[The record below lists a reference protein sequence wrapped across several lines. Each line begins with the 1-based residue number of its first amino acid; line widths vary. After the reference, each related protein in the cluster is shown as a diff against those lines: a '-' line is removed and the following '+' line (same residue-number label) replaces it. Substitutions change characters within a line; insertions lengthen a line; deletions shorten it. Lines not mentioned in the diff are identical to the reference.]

1 MEMQATENGISQTEQ
16 DRLQS
21 QDAARSARLRYD
33 SGRPI
38 HDLVAEL
45 AILQPDAIAV
55 SFGEKRLSYRRLDI
69 VSSALAHELV
79 RQGVA
84 KGNVVGLF
92 LPRSLNTIIA
102 QLAILKAGAAYSPF
116 DPTYPVEHLRYM
128 ITDCAPKLIF
138 AERDSLDRLA
148 SFVGAAT
155 RIVDLDRAVASVEQV
170 QEAERPA
177 CQVTGGDAAYVMYTS
192 GSTGRPKGVIV
203 PHRGIARLVR
213 EQNYIEFRPVDV
225 VLHTATISFD
235 ASTFEIWGALLNGCR
250 LVGIGD
256 RQLSLEQLTRTIANN
271 RVTVMLLTTGLFHLL
286 VDHRLDGLQSLR
298 HVLFGG
304 DVGSASHARRFLR
317 FYPDCLLTNAYGPTE
332 VTVMASTYTVPPG
345 FAGDT
350 LPIGKSIAHSE
361 VHILDEQ
368 LQELPLGSEGQLCV
382 SGDGLAIGYFNRP
395 DLTEE
400 RFVTVTLADGRQ
412 VRAYQTGDMAR
423 MDFEGSL
430 EFLGRRDRQV
440 KIDGKR
446 IELDEIESALRQDER
461 LADAIVMCHQ
471 DDTGKHII
479 AYLKPLDPSAA
490 GQTTLASEVLATL
503 RTRLPAHMI
512 PGQTMVLDIF
522 PLTGAGKVDRAQLP
536 IPSREATPSA
546 TDETAAH
553 DETERLLAALWGE
566 VLGIQNVDATKN
578 FFDLGGTSLQLIKIH
593 ATLQEKY
600 DRLID
605 VVALFQHA
613 NIRDFARYL
622 NGEADAS
629 DKLARINTRAQR
641 QQQMLAQMR
650 RRAI

>member
-1 MEMQATENGISQTEQ
+1 MHMQAMGNGGPQAT
-16 DRLQS
+16 
-21 QDAARSARLRYD
+21 SARNQVHNTQEGAGLRYERD
-33 SGRPI
+33 RPI
-38 HDLVAEL
+38 HDLVTEL
-45 AILQPDAIAV
+45 ATLQPDATAI
-55 SFGEKRLSYRRLDI
+55 SFGDKRLSYRRLDI
-69 VSSALAHELV
+69 ISSALAHELA
-79 RQGVA
+79 RQGVV
-84 KGNVVGLF
+84 KGDVVGLF

-102 QLAILKAGAAYSPF
+102 QLAILKAGAAYAPF

-128 ITDCAPKLIF
+128 IGDCAAKLIF
-138 AERDSLDRLA
+138 SEHESLDRLA
-148 SFVGAAT
+148 SIAGET
-155 RIVDLDRAVASVEQV
+155 GNLVDLDRLVASIEQT
-170 QEAERPA
+170 QEARGPV
-177 CQVTGGDAAYVMYTS
+177 CLVSGGDAAYVMYTS
-192 GSTGRPKGVIV
+192 GSTGRPKGVVV

-213 EQNYIEFRPVDV
+213 DQNYIRFRPDDV

-271 RVTVMLLTTGLFHLL
+271 RVTVTLLTTGLFHLL
-286 VDHRLDGLQSLR
+286 VDHRLEGLQSLR

-332 VTVMASTYTVPPG
+332 VTVMASAYTVPPG

-368 LQELPLGSEGQLCV
+368 LQEVPFGNEGQLCV

-412 VRAYQTGDMAR
+412 VRVYQTGDMAR

-471 DDTGKHII
+471 DDTGKRIV
-479 AYLKPLDPSAA
+479 AYLKPLQPSAD
-490 GQTTLASEVLATL
+490 GKLASEVLAAL

-522 PLTGAGKVDRAQLP
+522 PLTGAGKVDRAKLP
-536 IPSREATPSA
+536 IPSREAAPSA

-578 FFDLGGTSLQLIKIH
+578 FFDLGGTSLQLIKVH

-600 DRLID
+600 DQLID

-629 DKLARINTRAQR
+629 DKVARINSRAQR

>member
-1 MEMQATENGISQTEQ
+1 M
-16 DRLQS
+16 
-21 QDAARSARLRYD
+21 RYERD
-33 SGRPI
+33 RPI
-38 HDLVAEL
+38 HDLVTEL
-45 AILQPDAIAV
+45 ATLQPDATAI
-55 SFGEKRLSYRRLDI
+55 SFGDKRLSYRRLDI
-69 VSSALAHELV
+69 ISSALAHELA
-79 RQGVA
+79 RQGVV
-84 KGNVVGLF
+84 KGDVVGLF

-102 QLAILKAGAAYSPF
+102 QLAILKAGAAYAPF

-128 ITDCAPKLIF
+128 IGDCAAKLIF
-138 AERDSLDRLA
+138 SEHESLDRLA
-148 SFVGAAT
+148 SIAGET
-155 RIVDLDRAVASVEQV
+155 GNLVDLDRLVASIEQT
-170 QEAERPA
+170 QEARGPV
-177 CQVTGGDAAYVMYTS
+177 CLVSGGDAAYVMYTS
-192 GSTGRPKGVIV
+192 GSTGRPKGVVV

-213 EQNYIEFRPVDV
+213 DQNYIRFRPDDV

-271 RVTVMLLTTGLFHLL
+271 RVTVTLLTTGLFHLL
-286 VDHRLDGLQSLR
+286 VDHRLEGLQSLR

-332 VTVMASTYTVPPG
+332 VTVMASAYTVPPG

-368 LQELPLGSEGQLCV
+368 LQEVPFGNEGQLCV

-412 VRAYQTGDMAR
+412 VRVYQTGDMAR

-471 DDTGKHII
+471 DDTGKRIV
-479 AYLKPLDPSAA
+479 AYLKPLQPSAD
-490 GQTTLASEVLATL
+490 GKLASEVLAAL

-522 PLTGAGKVDRAQLP
+522 PLTGAGKVDRAKLP
-536 IPSREATPSA
+536 IPSREAAPSA

-578 FFDLGGTSLQLIKIH
+578 FFDLGGTSLQLIKVH

-600 DRLID
+600 DQLID

-629 DKLARINTRAQR
+629 DKVARINSRAQR

>member
-1 MEMQATENGISQTEQ
+1 MDMQATETGIAQAGFATGKSAGLHY
-16 DRLQS
+16 DR
-21 QDAARSARLRYD
+21 D
-33 SGRPI
+33 RPI
-38 HDLVAEL
+38 HALVTEL
-45 AILQPDAIAV
+45 AAIQPDATAIC
-55 SFGEKRLSYRRLDI
+55 FGDKRLTYRRLDI
-69 VSSALAHELV
+69 ISSALAQELV
-79 RQGVA
+79 RQGVV
-84 KGNVVGLF
+84 KGDVVGLF

-102 QLAILKAGAAYSPF
+102 QLAILKAGAAYAPF

-128 ITDCAPKLIF
+128 IGDCMPKLIF
-138 AERDSLDRLA
+138 AEHDSLDRLA
-148 SFVGAAT
+148 SLAGAAGKL
-155 RIVDLDRAVASVEQV
+155 VDLDRLVASIEQT
-170 QEAERPA
+170 QEVSAPA
-177 CQVTGGDAAYVMYTS
+177 CQVSGGDAAYVMYTS
-192 GSTGRPKGVIV
+192 GSTGRPKGVVV

-213 EQNYIEFRPVDV
+213 EQNYIRFRSDDV

-256 RQLSLEQLTRTIANN
+256 RQLSLEQLTRTIASN

-304 DVGSASHARRFLR
+304 DVGSVSHARRFLR

-332 VTVMASTYTVPPG
+332 VSVMASTYTVPPG
-345 FAGDT
+345 FIGDA
-350 LPIGKSIAHSE
+350 LPIGKSIAHSA

-368 LQELPLGSEGQLCV
+368 LQEVPAGGEGQLCV

-395 DLTEE
+395 DLTAE

-412 VRAYQTGDMAR
+412 VRVYQTGDMAR
-423 MDFEGSL
+423 MHADGML

-446 IELDEIESALRQDER
+446 IELDEIESALRHDER

-471 DDTGKHII
+471 DDTGKRIV
-479 AYLKPLDPSAA
+479 AYLKPLQPSADA
-490 GQTTLASEVLATL
+490 HGRLASEVLAAL

-536 IPSREATPSA
+536 IPSREAAPSA

-553 DETERLLAALWGE
+553 DETERLLAALWGD
-566 VLGIQNVDATKN
+566 VLGIKNVDATKN
-578 FFDLGGTSLQLIKIH
+578 FFDLGGTSLQLIKVH

-629 DKLARINTRAQR
+629 DKVARINTRAQR
-641 QQQMLAQMR
+641 QHQMLAQMR